1 MRGRRR
7 GQQRVAEVRS
17 GARGKRSLMPP
28 VSFRAP
34 IPARSPRARRI
45 SRSARVVP
53 ENLKWKKS
61 RLGGSGTMT
70 LGPTQTEIVV
80 GATVEITGGK
90 YLGRREMVVKVT
102 PKMVVVHRRHPAED
116 VRVLQ
121 THVKL
126 IPTAAET
133 GEKPDKNTPT
143 NTAAKTALPQ
153 PPRTSQNV
161 PMNSA
166 RYFLISIS
174 RLNDFAFRL
183 SPIKPD

>member
-1 MRGRRR
+1 MNSAGSNELGATTGNQRSIYLLTSEADRGMRGRRR

-17 GARGKRSLMPP
+17 GARGKRSLTPTI
-28 VSFRAP
+28 SFRAP

-70 LGPTQTEIVV
+70 LGPTQTEIIV

-90 YLGRREMVVKVT
+90 YLGRRGMVVKVT

-133 GEKPDKNTPT
+133 GEKPDANTP
-143 NTAAKTALPQ
+143 ADDVVQA
-153 PPRTSQNV
+153 
-161 PMNSA
+161 M
-166 RYFLISIS
+166 
-174 RLNDFAFRL
+174 
-183 SPIKPD
+183 